1 MYQVWVGCIGCFV
14 LMVIGH
20 RGYPAKYPENTLLSF
35 REAIRAGA
43 DGVELDVWLTRDGEV
58 VVIHDPDTR
67 RVAGV
72 DLRVKDSTLEELRR
86 LDLGMGQRIPL
97 LSEVFDVVP
106 PGKLVFVEIK
116 DVEVAGKAYWVV
128 VEKNRLEDTVF
139 ISFHPEALEKIRL
152 LSSDARLGLNIGSL
166 EMAQKAP
173 VIHENL
179 RLYTIN
185 PPIQGISL
193 LGLERYR
200 GYLGLIHRL
209 GAKAFVWTVNRPE
222 EVEGIIDLIDGVIT
236 NDPMLLKKY
245 FESKK

>member
-1 MYQVWVGCIGCFV
+1 M
-14 LMVIGH
+14 LVIGH

-58 VVIHDPDTR
+58 VIIHDPDTR

-72 DLRVKDSTLEELRR
+72 DLKVKDSTLEELRR
-86 LDLGMGQRIPL
+86 LDLGMGQHIPL

-116 DVEVAGKAYWVV
+116 DVEAAGKAYWVV

-139 ISFHPEALEKIRL
+139 ISFHPEALEKIRM
-152 LSSDARLGLNIGSL
+152 LSSDAKLGLNIGSL
-166 EMAQKAP
+166 ETAQKAP
-173 VIHENL
+173 VIHEKL
-179 RLYTIN
+179 RLYSIN
-185 PPIQGISL
+185 PPIQGMSL
-193 LGLERYR
+193 LGLERYK

-222 EVEGIIDLIDGVIT
+222 EIEGIIDLIDGVIT